1 MKQGTLEYKGYVAEV
16 GFSPDDEVFYG
27 KIFGLNDLVIFEADS
42 AKKIKQSF
50 IEAVED
56 YLETCA
62 ELGKEPEKTFKGS
75 FNIRTTSELHKA
87 AVLHATK
94 KQQSL
99 NEFVN
104 KAIAFAVHHPNE
116 IEQEIA

>member
-1 MKQGTLEYKGYVAEV
+1 MKEGTLEYKGYVAEV
-16 GFSPDDEVFYG
+16 SFSPDDEVFYG

-42 AKKIKQSF
+42 AKEIRKSF
-50 IEAVED
+50 IEAVEE

-75 FNIRTTSELHKA
+75 FNIRTTSALHKA
-87 AVLHATK
+87 AVLLATK

-99 NEFVN
+99 NDFVN

-116 IEQEIA
+116 IEQESA